1 MALFTATAT
10 FATAGIPVK
19 TEVNRNITIPFYHN
33 SGATPVV
40 SISGAVILLCKI
52 PHGATIL
59 DYQAFHSCGA
69 ATCPADYGYA
79 LAGGASL
86 NASVFG
92 TAQAKATA
100 NHPNQIANTQFSLGL
115 PFKKS
120 LSDDAVDRFYYFT
133 GKYIPAS
140 ATASLLIQGYV
151 TYTMDGGI

>member
-1 MALFTATAT
+1 MALFTATGSQAY
-10 FATAGIPVK
+10 ASVPVK
-19 TEVNRNITIPFYHN
+19 SEVNRNITIPFYFN

-40 SISGAVILLCKI
+40 SISGAVVLLCKI

-59 DYQAFHSCGA
+59 DYKVFHSCGA

-79 LAGGASL
+79 LAGGASY

-100 NHPNQIANTQFSLGL
+100 NSPNQIANAAFTLGM

-133 GKYIPAS
+133 GKYLPAS
-140 ATASLLIQGYV
+140 ATASLLVQGYV
-151 TYTMDGGI
+151 TYTMDGI